1 MGVGARPARLVI
13 LDRDGV
19 INADRPDF
27 VRCVEQFEPLPGA
40 LAAVAAMSRAGWR
53 VAVATNQSGI
63 GRGYFDREALEAMH
77 DRLRDG
83 VATEGGKVDSIQFCP
98 HRPDEGCECRK
109 PAPGLHLAIGL
120 ELGLPL
126 AGVPCV
132 GDSARDLEAAR
143 AVGARP
149 ILVLTGNGR
158 RTLAE
163 LGPDGCP
170 EVYDDLAAAA
180 AALMAEEDESP

>member
-1 MGVGARPARLVI
+1 MSKRPARLVI

-27 VRCVEQFEPLPGA
+27 VRRLDQFEPLPGSIEA
-40 LAAVAAMSRAGWR
+40 MAELARTGWR
-53 VAVATNQSGI
+53 VAIATNQSGL
-63 GRGYFDREALEAMH
+63 GRGYFDVATLQAIH
-77 DRLRDG
+77 GRLRDA
-83 VATEGGKVDSIQFCP
+83 VAAHEGKVHSIQFCP
-98 HRPDEGCECRK
+98 HRPDEGCNCRK
-109 PAPGLHLAIGL
+109 PAPGLHLAIGR
-120 ELGLPL
+120 ELGMDLE
-126 AGVPCV
+126 GVPCV

-163 LGPDGCP
+163 LGEAACP

-180 AALMAEEDESP
+180 AALMAEEDEAP